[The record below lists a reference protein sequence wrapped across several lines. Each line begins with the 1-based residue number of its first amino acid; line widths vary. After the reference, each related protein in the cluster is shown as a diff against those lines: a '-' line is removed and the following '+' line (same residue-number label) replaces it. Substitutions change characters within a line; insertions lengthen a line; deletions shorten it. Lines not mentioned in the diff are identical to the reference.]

1 MVVKKSKRMR
11 WLKRIALQMIMAG
24 LLAGCGVSDS
34 NNDNVVVVEQEDI
47 PVEYKLVPVTVG
59 DVVLTKTVSCEF
71 SQLEAQELSFAIS
84 GKRVN
89 KVYVKEGDTV
99 KAGDV
104 LAELSGADKK
114 EQIENLEYQIAR
126 KKMQMEN
133 IKTNEADTISLW
145 WIQEFSRQ
153 AKDKYNWLL
162 QFENLEDVNGLNYTG
177 NSRAESIKKQVE
189 QLQKS
194 NEKTL
199 EKLSDEIALDE
210 KQLEALKK
218 EEAQSYLRA
227 VKSGT
232 VSKIKE
238 RLEGSTSVKDDVV
251 ITILD
256 NTECK
261 FIVKDMSLLEY
272 VSPDRELTMSIQ
284 SGGSAGTYKLLPSD
298 MEHWDQV
305 MLFDISQGD
314 DAVVFE
320 AGTRGYIDFYID
332 SRQEVLTLPNL
343 AVQSSDDK
351 YYVYVVNDD
360 GVREVKWIE
369 VGLVGKE
376 TTEITGGLTEGE
388 KVVLK

>member
-59 DVVLTKTVSCEF
+59 DVVQTKTVSCEF

-133 IKTNEADTISLW
+133 IKTNAADNMSLW
-145 WIQEFSRQ
+145 WLQEFVKQSE
-153 AKDKYNWLL
+153 AKYKGYWVADGSAGVKTRVESLEKY
-162 QFENLEDVNGLNYTG
+162 
-177 NSRAESIKKQVE
+177 
-189 QLQKS
+189 

-199 EKLSDEIALDE
+199 EKLADEIALDE
-210 KQLEALKK
+210 KQLAEIKK
-218 EEAQSYLRA
+218 EEAQSSLRA
-227 VKSGT
+227 VKNGT
-232 VSKIKE
+232 VSKIKD

-369 VGLVGKE
+369 VGLVGKA

>member
-1 MVVKKSKRMR
+1 MGMKRYRKKWIKMM
-11 WLKRIALQMIMAG
+11 ALQMVMAG
-24 LLAGCGVSDS
+24 LLAGCGDAGV
-34 NNDNVVVVEQEDI
+34 NNDNVVIVEQEDA
-47 PVEYKLVPVTVG
+47 PVEYKLVTAGIG
-59 DVVLTKTVSCEF
+59 DVLLTKLVSCEF
-71 SQLEAQELSFAIS
+71 TQLEAQELSFALS

-89 KVYVKEGDTV
+89 KVYVKEGDSV
-99 KAGDV
+99 NAGDV
-104 LAELSGADKK
+104 LAELSGADKR

-126 KKMQMEN
+126 KKMQAEN
-133 IKTNEADTISLW
+133 IKTNETDTISLW
-145 WIQEFSRQ
+145 WIQELSRQ

-227 VKSGT
+227 VKNGT

-284 SGGSAGTYKLLPSD
+284 SGGAAGTYKLIPSD

-305 MLFDISQGD
+305 MLFDIFQGGD
-314 DAVVFE
+314 NVVFE

-332 SRQEVLTLPNL
+332 SREQVLCIPSL
-343 AVQSSDDK
+343 AVQSSDDG
-351 YYVYVVNDD
+351 YYVYVVDD
-360 GVREVKWIE
+360 EGVRQVKWIE
-369 VGLVGKE
+369 VGLIGNDR
-376 TTEITGGLTEGE
+376 TEVTAGLTEGE
-388 KVVLK
+388 KVVLR

>member
-1 MVVKKSKRMR
+1 MGMKRYRKKWIKMM
-11 WLKRIALQMIMAG
+11 ALQMVMAG
-24 LLAGCGVSDS
+24 LLAGCGGAGV
-34 NNDNVVVVEQEDI
+34 NNDNVVIVEQEDA
-47 PVEYKLVPVTVG
+47 PVEYKLVTAGIG
-59 DVVLTKTVSCEF
+59 DVLLTRLVSCEF
-71 SQLEAQELSFAIS
+71 TQLEAQELSFALS

-89 KVYVKEGDTV
+89 KVYVKEGDSV
-99 KAGDV
+99 NAGDV
-104 LAELSGADKK
+104 LAELSGADKR

-126 KKMQMEN
+126 KKMQAEN

-272 VSPDRELTMSIQ
+272 VSPDRELTMSIH
-284 SGGSAGTYKLLPSD
+284 SGGSAGTYKLIPSD

-305 MLFDISQGD
+305 MSFDISQGD
-314 DAVVFE
+314 DNVVFE

-332 SRQEVLTLPNL
+332 SREQVLCIPSL
-343 AVQSSDDK
+343 AVQSSDDG
-351 YYVYVVNDD
+351 YYVYVVDD
-360 GVREVKWIE
+360 EGVRQVKWIE
-369 VGLVGKE
+369 VGLIGNDR
-376 TTEITGGLTEGE
+376 TEVTAGLTEGE
-388 KVVLK
+388 KVVLR

>member
-59 DVVLTKTVSCEF
+59 DVVQTKTVSCEF

-133 IKTNEADTISLW
+133 IKTNAADNMSLW
-145 WIQEFSRQ
+145 WLQEFVKQSE
-153 AKDKYNWLL
+153 AKYKGYWVADGSAEVKTRVESLEKY
-162 QFENLEDVNGLNYTG
+162 
-177 NSRAESIKKQVE
+177 
-189 QLQKS
+189 

-199 EKLSDEIALDE
+199 EKLADEIALDE
-210 KQLEALKK
+210 KQLAEIKK
-218 EEAQSYLRA
+218 EEAQSSLRA
-227 VKSGT
+227 VKNGT
-232 VSKIKE
+232 VSKIKD